1 MDTTVVTTTAVQNFG
16 VFEQLVNYGALGLI
30 VLALGALGWMFI
42 KRNLAEKDRLLAKI
56 DELEKE
62 LRNK

>member
-1 MDTTVVTTTAVQNFG
+1 MDTTTTTFSSDFG
-16 VFEQLVNYGALGLI
+16 VFEQLVNYGALGI
-30 VLALGALGWMFI
+30 VVLALGAVGWYMF
-42 KRNLAEKDRLLAKI
+42 KRNMAEKDRMQAKI

>member
-1 MDTTVVTTTAVQNFG
+1 MDTTATTQAVPNFG
-16 VFEQLVNYGALGLI
+16 IFEQLVNYGVLGI
-30 VLALGALGWMFI
+30 AVLAIGALVWFFI
-42 KRNLAEKDRLLAKI
+42 KKNLAEKDRLQAKI

>member
-1 MDTTVVTTTAVQNFG
+1 MDTTAVTTVQNFG
-16 VFEQLVNYGALGLI
+16 VFEQLANYGALGLI

>member
-1 MDTTVVTTTAVQNFG
+1 
-16 VFEQLVNYGALGLI
+16 
-30 VLALGALGWMFI
+30 MFI